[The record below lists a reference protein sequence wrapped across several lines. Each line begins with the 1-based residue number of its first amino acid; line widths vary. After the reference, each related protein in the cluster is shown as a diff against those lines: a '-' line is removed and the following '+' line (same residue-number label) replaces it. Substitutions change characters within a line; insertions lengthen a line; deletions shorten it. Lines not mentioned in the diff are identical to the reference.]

1 MSIRTKISVRLNAL
15 TKEKVASAAIVDL
28 HTVGYSEFCDYLAQD
43 STVGVADV
51 AAVMAQ
57 LEKKLPLLLGM
68 GNKVQVSQGGMTVKP
83 TVSGSLTQSQLKAKL
98 QAKRNA
104 GDTSV
109 DADRQLAAS
118 DLTVGDLTAGVAID
132 FGKKFRS
139 AFADKA
145 EFVRVSTGTA
155 EDTSGDTADSGGT
168 GTSGGGS
175 SSASGGSSSS
185 DSGDGGFQG

>member
-1 MSIRTKISVRLNAL
+1 MSIKIKVATRTNSIS
-15 TKEKVASAAIVDL
+15 KEKVASAQIVDL
-28 HTVGYSEFCDYLAQD
+28 RTVGYNEFCEYLAQD

-68 GNKVQVSQGGMTVKP
+68 GSKVQISQDGMMVKP
-83 TVSGSLTQSQLKAKL
+83 TVSGSLTQSQLTAKL
-98 QAKRNA
+98 QARQAA
-104 GDTSV
+104 GETVDTTRV
-109 DADRQLAAS
+109 ITAA

-145 EFVRVSTGTA
+145 EFDRVQTGTA
-155 EDTSGDTADSGGT
+155 EDTTNDT
-168 GTSGGGS
+168 
-175 SSASGGSSSS
+175 S
-185 DSGDGGFQG
+185 DSGSDVVVGEDSDGHPTVE

>member
-1 MSIRTKISVRLNAL
+1 MSIKTRISVRMNAL

-28 HTVGYSEFCDYLAQD
+28 RTVSYSEFCEYLAQD

-68 GNKVQVSQGGMTVKP
+68 GSKVQISQDGMMVKP
-83 TVSGSLTQSQLKAKL
+83 TVSGSLTQSQLTAKL
-98 QAKRNA
+98 QARQAA
-104 GDTSV
+104 GETV
-109 DADRQLAAS
+109 DATRVITAA
-118 DLTVGDLTAGVAID
+118 DLTVNDLTAGVAID

-145 EFVRVSTGTA
+145 IIKVI
-155 EDTSGDTADSGGT
+155 
-168 GTSGGGS
+168 
-175 SSASGGSSSS
+175 
-185 DSGDGGFQG
+185 

>member
-1 MSIRTKISVRLNAL
+1 MSIKVNVLVRQNTI
-15 TKEKVASAAIVDL
+15 TKEKIASARIVDL
-28 HTVGYSEFCDYLAQD
+28 RTVKYPEFCEYLAQD

-68 GNKVQVSQGGMTVKP
+68 GSKVQISQDGMVVKP
-83 TVSGSLTQSQLKAKL
+83 TVSGSLTQSQLTAKL
-98 QAKRNA
+98 EARKAA
-104 GDTSV
+104 GETTLDTT
-109 DADRQLAAS
+109 RTITAA

-145 EFVRVSTGTA
+145 EFDRVQNGTA
-155 EDTSGDTADSGGT
+155 EDTTNDT
-168 GTSGGGS
+168 
-175 SSASGGSSSS
+175 S
-185 DSGDGGFQG
+185 DSGSDVVVGEDSDGHPTVE

>member
-1 MSIRTKISVRLNAL
+1 MSIKVKISTRNNTI
-15 TKEKVASAAIVDL
+15 TKEKLALAQIVDL
-28 HTVGYSEFCDYLAQD
+28 RTVKFPEFCEYLAQD

-68 GNKVQVSQGGMTVKP
+68 GSKVQISQDGMMVKP
-83 TVSGSLTQSQLKAKL
+83 TVSGSLTQSQLTAKL
-98 QAKRNA
+98 QARQAA
-104 GDTSV
+104 GETVDTT
-109 DADRQLAAS
+109 RTITAA

-145 EFVRVSTGTA
+145 EFDRVQTGTA
-155 EDTSGDTADSGGT
+155 EDTTNDT
-168 GTSGGGS
+168 
-175 SSASGGSSSS
+175 S
-185 DSGDGGFQG
+185 DSGSDVVVGEDSDGHPTVE